1 VHACYLFIYCIVNV
15 NVAYANLRVANSAE
29 TFANADA
36 NLKSL
41 CDQYKSAIHS
51 NFPVNIAVNINPT
64 VSDDDLRKRIEL
76 LKQRPAKTAK
86 TLKQFVYDPDQPLQ
100 LPYKE

>member
-1 VHACYLFIYCIVNV
+1 
-15 NVAYANLRVANSAE
+15 
-29 TFANADA
+29 
-36 NLKSL
+36 
-41 CDQYKSAIHS
+41 
-51 NFPVNIAVNINPT
+51 VNINPT

-86 TLKQFVYDPDQPLQ
+86 TLKKFEYAPDQSLQ